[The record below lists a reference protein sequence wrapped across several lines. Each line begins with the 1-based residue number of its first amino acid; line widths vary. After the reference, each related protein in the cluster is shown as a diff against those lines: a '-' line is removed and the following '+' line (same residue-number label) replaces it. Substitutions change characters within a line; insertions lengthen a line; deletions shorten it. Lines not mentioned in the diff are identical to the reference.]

1 MKLTRNKIRKIH
13 RQKNQSVRKWR
24 KQQHHKRPKR
34 YNTFRRS
41 LSSSSSK
48 SKLRFVDGSS
58 LLLSKPDSSS
68 ASASLSS
75 APSSTKLNHVLNK
88 TLKNYIPLPVLSY
101 LKQKYKEMRRAK
113 RNIKMVGGSKPGEN
127 NEMISMVAAAS
138 AAAAT
143 AAVMAMENNRS
154 KLSSAKSTDTNSA
167 DDTRNNMNQMS
178 GRTKGSPKTKGNAKF
193 NLGPTIPN
201 DISIQSKSLTLNS
214 KLTYQF
220 IDFLITN
227 GKPYYI
233 QIKPKI
239 GDETLLNISDT
250 DIFEIRRILYGEFAS
265 NDDYEDD
272 SKIPGTKKE
281 LYFKPLD
288 DVGIA
293 GGDSISVGSNGNI
306 MIYTGETARVKSESN
321 YGSIELTVKGNN
333 KKVVVTDSKRLYKLS
348 GNEQAPASIKT
359 LDKRQDLGNNLTP
372 KEFRIQ
378 IAPVTQI
385 IMKNAT
391 LPSKPDDKDD
401 VFADDNTYVFNFSDG
416 CVVTSIQTLRKSLE
430 VARKNLIDEKNED
443 KKAALDV
450 FKLLF
455 GVLNNPAFVKSD
467 GYEEF
472 KESVYNYSYKIPGM
486 ENKYGFVQLKTYF
499 EENGDT
505 LPKELLTLFIKL
517 TSILGHGPG
526 GKNSECQSF
535 GPSGLSTKIL
545 TTLKPMADGT
555 VRQTS
560 EIFNDGTI
568 PSIIELLN
576 ESMSENHDEGDGD
589 DDEPAPE
596 VAAPA
601 PAPAPAPA
609 TTLEPSY
616 PPLGGGT
623 PEAPATS
630 SESST
635 PPPNGGTP

>member
-75 APSSTKLNHVLNK
+75 APPSTKLNHVLNK
-88 TLKNYIPLPVLSY
+88 TLKNYIPSPVLSY
-101 LKQKYKEMRRAK
+101 LKQKYKEMKRAK

-127 NEMISMVAAAS
+127 SEMISMVAAA
-138 AAAAT
+138 AAAAAS
-143 AAVMAMENNRS
+143 AAVIAMENNRS

-167 DDTRNNMNQMS
+167 DDTRNNRSQMS
-178 GRTKGSPKTKGNAKF
+178 SRTNGTPKTKGNAKF

-378 IAPVTQI
+378 IAPVTQV
-385 IMKNAT
+385 IMKNAA
-391 LPSKPDDKDD
+391 LPSKPDDKED

-430 VARKNLIDEKNED
+430 VARKNLIDEKN
-443 KKAALDV
+443 
-450 FKLLF
+450 
-455 GVLNNPAFVKSD
+455 
-467 GYEEF
+467 
-472 KESVYNYSYKIPGM
+472 
-486 ENKYGFVQLKTYF
+486 
-499 EENGDT
+499 
-505 LPKELLTLFIKL
+505 
-517 TSILGHGPG
+517 
-526 GKNSECQSF
+526 
-535 GPSGLSTKIL
+535 
-545 TTLKPMADGT
+545 
-555 VRQTS
+555 
-560 EIFNDGTI
+560 
-568 PSIIELLN
+568 
-576 ESMSENHDEGDGD
+576 
-589 DDEPAPE
+589 
-596 VAAPA
+596 
-601 PAPAPAPA
+601 
-609 TTLEPSY
+609 
-616 PPLGGGT
+616 
-623 PEAPATS
+623 
-630 SESST
+630 
-635 PPPNGGTP
+635 